1 MWEKV
6 NVTEDGKLI
15 RVSDKQQ
22 IGELYVPVLYRA
34 EISVYKVDGQVIT
47 PHQGYV
53 DEKGVFHE
61 LCTAIGCSIEC
72 LNKRH
77 PDCRYQLKGDQ
88 TQGMYIEV

>member
-6 NVTEDGKLI
+6 NLTEDGKLI
-15 RVSDKQQ
+15 RASDKQQ
-22 IGELYVPVLYRA
+22 VGELLIPVLGRA
-34 EISVYKVDGQVIT
+34 EISIYKVNGKEIT

-53 DEKGVFHE
+53 DENGEFHE
-61 LCTAIGCSIEC
+61 MCTAIACSLEC

-77 PDCRYQLKGDQ
+77 LDCRYQLKGEK